1 MLLRNESN
9 RLNLTREAML
19 NFSNRAVLYNNGDKV
34 IEMESRKYV
43 CDKFNPF
50 QVKREKF
57 RTSLS
62 TDDSRIPW
70 YKYLFGV
77 GRYFIIEGVK
87 FTFN

>member
-1 MLLRNESN
+1 
-9 RLNLTREAML
+9 
-19 NFSNRAVLYNNGDKV
+19 
-34 IEMESRKYV
+34 MESRKYF

-50 QVKREKF
+50 QVKRKKF